1 MYDIQYTCRLYTNN
15 SDMIYVWH
23 NSSILHEEQNAAHDA
38 DNSNSTDTIYSSTI
52 SSQHPRY
59 SATSWCIPPEPYA
72 DPLAPTRQAATP
84 IATAAKTAAKALTP
98 FHCASMTAAASG
110 GRNMKKDPKR
120 RTDAQ
125 NNAVK
130 QTRVATTAGH
140 GTRRSAAA
148 AALNGSTNHDADMSA
163 ATTRNA
169 KRTGWGERT
178 AVTAVAAGSC
188 GVAVGG
194 GVVVEEGGGCGAAMG
209 EGMAAPVGWASM
221 RLVLRCRWA
230 NRGRPMRF
238 SNELVE
244 VWVSGIARLPHV
256 DCIVGVG
263 ETKHGAMEN
272 GFFVL
277 FLLRNEEKA
286 SLTAGFVRT

>member
-1 MYDIQYTCRLYTNN
+1 
-15 SDMIYVWH
+15 
-23 NSSILHEEQNAAHDA
+23 
-38 DNSNSTDTIYSSTI
+38 
-52 SSQHPRY
+52 
-59 SATSWCIPPEPYA
+59 
-72 DPLAPTRQAATP
+72 
-84 IATAAKTAAKALTP
+84 
-98 FHCASMTAAASG
+98 
-110 GRNMKKDPKR
+110 MKKDPKR

-148 AALNGSTNHDADMSA
+148 AAALNGSTNHDADMST

-209 EGMAAPVGWASM
+209 EEMAAPVGWPSM
-221 RLVLRCRWA
+221 DLFSDA
-230 NRGRPMRF
+230 AGRIGGRRMRF

-256 DCIVGVG
+256 DCIVG
-263 ETKHGAMEN
+263 ETKHGAWFLSC
-272 GFFVL
+272 FFAPE
-277 FLLRNEEKA
+277 RRK
-286 SLTAGFVRT
+286 SFVD